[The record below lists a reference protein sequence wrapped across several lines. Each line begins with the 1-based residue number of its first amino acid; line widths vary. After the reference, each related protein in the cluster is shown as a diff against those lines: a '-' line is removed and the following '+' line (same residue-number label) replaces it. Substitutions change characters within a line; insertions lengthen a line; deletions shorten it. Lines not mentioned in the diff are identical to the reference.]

1 MDFLKE
7 ARLARTPSEYAEEK
21 MEIRADLRFC
31 CRQIVESLSCLK
43 EEDATK
49 YTEVD
54 YHWTEKPRPRITNL
68 TNLN

>member
-7 ARLARTPSEYAEEK
+7 ARLARTTKGYEEEK
-21 MEIRADLRFC
+21 TEIRADLRFC

-49 YTEVD
+49 YTEAIITGLKNQD
-54 YHWTEKPRPRITNL
+54 LELRI
-68 TNLN
+68 

>member
-1 MDFLKE
+1 MDFLAK

-31 CRQIVESLSCLK
+31 CRQIVQDLSCLK

-49 YTEVD
+49 YTEAIIAGLKNQD
-54 YHWTEKPRPRITNL
+54 LELRI
-68 TNLN
+68 

>member
-31 CRQIVESLSCLK
+31 CRQIVESLRCLK

-49 YTEVD
+49 YTEVIITGLKNQD
-54 YHWTEKPRPRITNL
+54 LELRI
-68 TNLN
+68 